1 MKAFIT
7 KPHQTVQLNKDHAK
21 FAALDVFKM
30 LAAAAMCG
38 IVFSL
43 FAAGLTLLLM
53 NSAEAH
59 NLRGE
64 KPASS
69 THVPTKQVA
78 RSALVV
84 DAPPDAGLVPG
95 QFSIGDGCGREPL
108 EAMERDWHIRIH
120 SDAVEVRVMQTFLL
134 PIDGPTVANFHA
146 VLPLHSVL
154 SSLKVDSVALT
165 QTAEPMTPA
174 AFADMGRAEMRA
186 LRKRNRLIVLI
197 DDRSIESDSIL
208 NLTPGETVTVEYTYS
223 MPVERLNSTASLNLV
238 LQADTASLYV
248 VHDDVDASDNND
260 SPDNKGRSGS
270 QPLTSTAGT
279 VWVEWL
285 GARPTKVA
293 SASNDIFIEH
303 TSSGIAGASWY
314 SADLS
319 ATRQFDLMWDRPK

>member
-1 MKAFIT
+1 MKTFIT
-7 KPHQTVQLNKDHAK
+7 KPYQAAPLNNDRAK

-53 NSAEAH
+53 SSAEAH
-59 NLRGE
+59 NLQGE

-69 THVPTKQVA
+69 TYAPTRQVA
-78 RSALVV
+78 RSAL
-84 DAPPDAGLVPG
+84 AAEAQPDASFGPG
-95 QFSIGDGCGREPL
+95 QFSISDGCGREPL
-108 EAMERDWHIRIH
+108 AAMERDWRIRIQ

-134 PIDGPTVANFHA
+134 PIDGLTVANFHA
-146 VLPLHSVL
+146 VLPLRAVL
-154 SSLKVDSVALT
+154 SSLKVDAATFT

-174 AFADMGRAEMRA
+174 AFANMSRAEMRA
-186 LRKRNRLIVLI
+186 LRKRNRLILLI
-197 DDRSIESDSIL
+197 NDRSIESDSIL

-223 MPVERLNSTASLNLV
+223 MPAERLNNTASLNLV
-238 LQADTASLYV
+238 LHADAASLYA
-248 VHDDVDASDNND
+248 VHDNVDTSDKND
-260 SPDNKGRSGS
+260 SPDSKGRSGS
-270 QPLTSTAGT
+270 QPSTSTIGT

-293 SASNDIFIEH
+293 SVSNDIFMEH
-303 TSSGIAGASWY
+303 TSSGIAAASWY

-319 ATRQFDLMWDRPK
+319 MTRQFDLTWDRPK